1 MKLSKWKQFLICTAV
16 FAVLGAAFKVM
27 VLVEGFTEVRP
38 VNAVPMLAGLS
49 FGFIGALGCGIGN
62 IIADIFGTFNLTSI
76 LGLFANFVAAYLPFK
91 LWHLLKKEEPN
102 VHTWKNIGI
111 YVYLSALSA
120 LTASCMLGFGLYYF
134 FGPWIETIYTYVLF
148 NNFGFSVALGLPLFI
163 VLTSDS
169 VNLICAENEE
179 SKYELLTRWKKP
191 AMILYTLLM
200 IVIAAGVLTGWQPEN
215 RIAAGFFNGMSLLL
229 LLYLLL

>member
-1 MKLSKWKQFLICTAV
+1 MRLSKWKQFLICTAV

-38 VNAVPMLAGLS
+38 VNAVPMLAGLI
-49 FGFIGALGCGIGN
+49 FGPIGALGCGVGN
-62 IIADIFGTFNLTSI
+62 IIADFFGTFNLTSI
-76 LGLFANFVAAYLPFK
+76 LGFFANFVAAYLPYK

-111 YVYLSALSA
+111 YVFLSALSA
-120 LTASCMLGFGLYYF
+120 LTAACMLGFGLYYF
-134 FGPWIETIYTYVLF
+134 FGSWIETIYTYVLF

-169 VNLICAENEE
+169 VNLVCAEARE
-179 SKYELLTRWKKP
+179 SRYGWLKGFKKP
-191 AMILYTLLM
+191 ALTAYTLLM
-200 IVIAAGVLTGWQPEN
+200 IVIAAGVFTGWLPGNQT
-215 RIAAGFFNGMSLLL
+215 AAFICNGMSLLL

>member
-1 MKLSKWKQFLICTAV
+1 MKLSRWKQFLICTAV

-49 FGFIGALGCGIGN
+49 FGLIGALGCGIGN
-62 IIADIFGTFNLTSI
+62 VIADLFGTFNLTSI

-102 VHTWKNIGI
+102 VHTWKNIGT
-111 YVYLSALSA
+111 YVFLSAISA
-120 LTASCMLGFGLYYF
+120 LTAACMLGFGLYYF
-134 FGPWIETIYTYVLF
+134 FGPWIDTIYRYVLF

-169 VNLICAENEE
+169 VNLACAEAPDG
-179 SKYELLTRWKKP
+179 KYEFLKCWKKP
-191 AMILYTLLM
+191 VLFTYAVFMA
-200 IVIAAGVLTGWQPEN
+200 VIAAGVMTSWLPGNQ
-215 RIAAGFFNGMSLLL
+215 IAAALLNGASLLML
-229 LLYLLL
+229 VYLLL

>member
-1 MKLSKWKQFLICTAV
+1 MRLSKGKQFLICTAV

-49 FGFIGALGCGIGN
+49 FGSIGALGCGIGN
-62 IIADIFGTFNLTSI
+62 LIADVFGTFNLTSV
-76 LGLFANFVAAYLPFK
+76 LGFFANFVAAYLPYK

-102 VHTWKNIGI
+102 VHTWKNIGL
-111 YVYLSALSA
+111 YVCLSALSA
-120 LTASCMLGFGLYYF
+120 LTAACMLGFGLYYF
-134 FGPWIETIYTYVLF
+134 FDSWIETIFTYVLF

-169 VNLICAENEE
+169 VNLVCTEAKE
-179 SKYELLTRWKKP
+179 SKYHWLKSMKKP
-191 AMILYTLLM
+191 VLIAYTLLM
-200 IVIAAGVLTGWQPEN
+200 VVIAAGVFTGWLPGNQ
-215 RIAAGFFNGMSLLL
+215 AVAGFLNAISLLL